1 MTDSPSCGSGAT
13 GGSRADDTCRVT
25 PHSSGGALSASCPHM
40 TLPSS
45 LDSPPAL
52 LTGSHLR
59 TYEAIFRH
67 PAAHNLQW
75 HDVHALFRHLG
86 QVEEEANG
94 NLKVTLH
101 GQVIVLH
108 PPRSKDVGATDEL
121 MALRHFLERSA
132 SATPAV
138 PGATPVAAH
147 WLLVIDH
154 HEARIF
160 RTEMDGAIPKRIQPH
175 QPAHLNHTPNSKDF
189 TRGQEKPD
197 PTTFF
202 EPVAQAL
209 AAGGPVLV
217 FGHGKGQASEMDQF
231 IAWAKAHHRDLAG
244 RIIGA
249 QVVDDHHLNESQL
262 LGKAREFY
270 AAQ

>member
-1 MTDSPSCGSGAT
+1 MPS
-13 GGSRADDTCRVT
+13 
-25 PHSSGGALSASCPHM
+25 SAS
-40 TLPSS
+40 
-45 LDSPPAL
+45 

-59 TYEAIFRH
+59 TYHTLFQH
-67 PAAHNLQW
+67 PASHNLQW

-86 QVEEEANG
+86 VVEDEPNG
-94 NLKVTLH
+94 NLRVVRN
-101 GQVIVLH
+101 GQTIVLH
-108 PPRSKDVGATDEL
+108 PPRTKDVADIEEL
-121 MALRHFLERSA
+121 LVLRRFLERSETA
-132 SATPAV
+132 ESPAPV
-138 PGATPVAAH
+138 PTAAH

-160 RTEMDGAIPKRIQPH
+160 RTEMDGAHPKRIQPH
-175 QPAHLNHTPNSKDF
+175 QPAHLNHTPHAKDF

-197 PTTFF
+197 PTAFF

-209 AAGGPVLV
+209 AAPGPVLV
-217 FGHGKGQASEMDQF
+217 FGHGKGNASEMEQF
-231 IAWAKAHHRDLAG
+231 IAWAKIHYPAMAG

-270 AAQ
+270 AHVAPV

>member
-1 MTDSPSCGSGAT
+1 MTS
-13 GGSRADDTCRVT
+13 
-25 PHSSGGALSASCPHM
+25 L
-40 TLPSS
+40 SS
-45 LDSPPAL
+45 LDADRIPVQPSPQLMSSPVL

-67 PAAHNLQW
+67 PAAQNLQW
-75 HDVHALFRHLG
+75 HDVLALFRHIG
-86 QVEEEANG
+86 QVEEETNG
-94 NLKVTLH
+94 NLKVTRH
-101 GQVIVLH
+101 GRVLVLH
-108 PPRSKDVGATDEL
+108 PPRSKDVGATEEL

-132 SATPAV
+132 V
-138 PGATPVAAH
+138 ATPVAPVPDGAH

-160 RTEMDGAIPKRIQPH
+160 RTEMDGAHPKRIRPH

-209 AAGGPVLV
+209 AAAGPVLV
-217 FGHGKGQASEMDQF
+217 FGHGKGNASEMDQF
-231 IAWAKAHHRDLAG
+231 IAWAKVHHPALAG

-270 AAQ
+270 AHAPQV